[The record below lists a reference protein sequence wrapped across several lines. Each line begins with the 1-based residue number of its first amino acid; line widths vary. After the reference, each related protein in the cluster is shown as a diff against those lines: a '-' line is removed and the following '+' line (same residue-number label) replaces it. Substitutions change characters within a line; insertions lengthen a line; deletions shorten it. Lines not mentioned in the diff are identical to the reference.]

1 VKVLDVTEFFS
12 EHGGVRGYL
21 ELKGQALRKRGHR
34 QLVIAPGRSQDSRQG
49 EVEFVESPALPYDS
63 TYFLLARIDRVAAR
77 VLDERP
83 DVLELH
89 SAYMAMAA
97 AFYTPRG
104 AYGLRTLFWHAD
116 FVDTY
121 LKERLER
128 WMPFGAGRAATRSLW
143 AGVRALAARCDA
155 TLVAG
160 RHQFEKLRSHGLSRL
175 YLLPFGVNKEIFHPG
190 AQFRARSAE
199 PPERRDRLRVV
210 AAGRFAVEKRFDV
223 VVGAFRRIAERRPA
237 TLLLYGEGP
246 EQADLERRAAG
257 LDLRFC
263 GFERDK
269 GVLAAAFADA
279 DLLLHGCPHETFGLV
294 VAEARACGVPVVVPD
309 AGGAGE
315 GADPACSERYRAG
328 DPEACAAAAERLLQR
343 DPAELRAQAIE
354 SAARVTSVD
363 EHFEALLAVYQEL
376 LDARAARSAR
386 SPAGDPRVGL
396 EPVPE

>member
-12 EHGGVRGYL
+12 EHGGVRAYL

-34 QLVIAPGRSQDSRQG
+34 QLVIAPGRSQDSRQA
-49 EVEFVESPALPYDS
+49 EVEFIESPALPYDP

-97 AFYTPRG
+97 AFYTPRR

-121 LKERLER
+121 LKHRLDR
-128 WMPFGAGRAATRSLW
+128 WLPSVAGRLATRSLW

-160 RHQFEKLRSHGLSRL
+160 RHQFEKLRSHGVPRL
-175 YLLPFGVNKEIFHPG
+175 YLLPFGVNKEIFHP
-190 AQFRARSAE
+190 AAAFQARDSDRAAHGR
-199 PPERRDRLRVV
+199 RLRVV

-223 VVGAFRRIAERRPA
+223 VVEAFRRIAERRPA

-246 EQADLERRAAG
+246 EQSDLERRARG
-257 LDLRFC
+257 VDVRFL
-263 GFERDK
+263 GFERNRAA
-269 GVLAAAFADA
+269 LAAGFAGA

-294 VAEARACGVPVVVPD
+294 VAEARACGLPVVVPD

-343 DPAELRAQAIE
+343 DPAELRRRAIE
-354 SAARVTSVD
+354 SAARITSVD
-363 EHFEALLAVYQEL
+363 EHFDALLALYREL
-376 LDARAARSAR
+376 LDARAARSQAPL
-386 SPAGDPRVGL
+386 SPPVAA